1 MEYSSLLIILISL
14 AFSAF
19 FSGIEIAFVS
29 SNKLKI
35 ELDKK
40 LGFWPAKI
48 YSSFIQNEAK
58 FITAMLLG
66 NNIALVTYGIVMGE
80 LLEPKIAQYI
90 TSDILILLVQTVI
103 STLVILVTAEFL
115 PKVTFRINPNR
126 TLALFAVPVMIV
138 YGLLYV
144 FVSFTLWLS
153 ELLMKY
159 ILRVETD
166 QTNVAFNL
174 VDLDHYV
181 KEATAERDQEELENE
196 IQIFQNALE
205 FGSTKARECMVPRTE
220 IVALENTESID
231 LLRETFIETGLSKII
246 IYRDNIDNVI
256 GYVHSYELFKR
267 PDAITKILLPISIV
281 PESMAASEVLEL
293 LIKQKRST
301 SEVLEL
307 LIKQKRSIAVVVDEF
322 GGTSGL
328 LTIEDVV
335 EEIFGEIE
343 DEHDKEE
350 LVEVKLND
358 LEFRFAARLEV
369 DYLNEEYDLNLP
381 ESSEYETLGGLI
393 INHYERIPSEGETVN
408 LEHYLLKVEK
418 VSDKRIECVHVSRKS
433 EDD

>member
-293 LIKQKRST
+293 LIKQKRS
-301 SEVLEL
+301 
-307 LIKQKRSIAVVVDEF
+307 IAVVVDEF

>member
-1 MEYSSLLIILISL
+1 M

-66 NNIALVTYGIVMGE
+66 NNIALVIYGIVMGE

-103 STLVILVTAEFL
+103 STLIILVTAEFL

-126 TLALFAVPVMIV
+126 TLALFAVPVVIV
-138 YGLLYV
+138 YGVLYV

-231 LLRETFIETGLSKII
+231 VLRETFIETGLSKII

-293 LIKQKRST
+293 LIKQKRS
-301 SEVLEL
+301 
-307 LIKQKRSIAVVVDEF
+307 IAVVVDEF

-350 LVEVKLND
+350 LVEVKLNE

-408 LEHYLLKVEK
+408 LDYYLLKVEK

-433 EDD
+433 EDV